1 MKTKNE
7 TDRQTSQNSNTSK
20 LQIFTTADLRMEKEE
35 EKRAKG
41 RPDKDEK
48 ACLQTKK
55 WLGRWESV
63 CTPV

>member
-1 MKTKNE
+1 
-7 TDRQTSQNSNTSK
+7 
-20 LQIFTTADLRMEKEE
+20 MEKEE